1 MRDTLRGQALQPP
14 VKPTQTF
21 KFQIITWVLDMRTA
35 TDLLGKDLSELI
47 TRSVFTIQHPILQP
61 LPDWLMLTERQFVS
75 LLDFTEPLEDGGL
88 GGRIFITPFNV
99 MEVDVD
105 LETDPLSDAEALE
118 IGDNIW
124 AMSPDWGNNA

>member
-1 MRDTLRGQALQPP
+1 MHDRVLQPP

-21 KFQIITWVLDMRTA
+21 KFEIVTWILDMRKA

-47 TRSVFTIQHPILQP
+47 TRSVFHTQHPILQP
-61 LPDWLMLTERQFVS
+61 LPDWLSLTERQFVS

-105 LETDPLSDAEALE
+105 LETGPLSDAEALE